1 MADDAAVKEVLTVPA
16 SSESLPP
23 ASTFSFPI
31 NNPCL
36 SKDELF
42 DEDGGEVTEVEVYVR
57 EASSVE
63 AGTNIYHD
71 LFI

>member
-1 MADDAAVKEVLTVPA
+1 MADDAEVKEVLTVPEG
-16 SSESLPP
+16 SESLPP

-36 SKDELF
+36 NKDDLF

-57 EASSVE
+57 EAASDE
-63 AGTNIYHD
+63 PGTNVVFQKD
-71 LFI
+71 S

>member
-1 MADDAAVKEVLTVPA
+1 MADDAEVKEVLIPA
-16 SSESLPP
+16 NSESLPP

-36 SKDELF
+36 DKDELF

-57 EASSVE
+57 EAASDE
-63 AGTNIYHD
+63 PGTV
-71 LFI
+71 LTLT